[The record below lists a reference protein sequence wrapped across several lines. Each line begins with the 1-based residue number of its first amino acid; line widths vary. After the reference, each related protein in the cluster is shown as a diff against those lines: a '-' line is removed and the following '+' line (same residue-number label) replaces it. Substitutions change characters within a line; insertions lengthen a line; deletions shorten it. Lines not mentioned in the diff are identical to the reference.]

1 MKLPLLVSLSS
12 SGLLQF
18 HQDVE
23 KFAEIKEQKSTID
36 LWVINHAKQYEEV
49 QECHRIFLIYN
60 KIKDII
66 PAAPNNLVTGSQI
79 IYVPNHLIDD
89 PDLLN
94 KQIQFGF
101 VTSVGKDQAFCRF
114 YSGYDLSILRTM
126 SCSELVS
133 ISNLFL
139 LNTRH
144 KKEVDRWLRK
154 IEADEEKIRKEYQD
168 PQWIR
173 IRR

>member
-18 HQDVE
+18 HQNIE
-23 KFAEIKEQKSTID
+23 KFAEIKEQKSTVD
-36 LWVINHAKQYEEV
+36 LWVINHPKQYEDV
-49 QECHRIFLIYN
+49 QKCHRIFLTYN
-60 KIKDII
+60 KIKDIV
-66 PAAPNNLVTGSQI
+66 PAQEKNLVAGSQI
-79 IYVPNHLIDD
+79 IYVPQHLVRD
-89 PDLLN
+89 PDLMN
-94 KQIQFGF
+94 TQIQFGF
-101 VTSVGKDQAFCRF
+101 VTSVGKNQAYCRF
-114 YSGYDLSILRTM
+114 YSTVDLSVLRTM
-126 SCSELVS
+126 SCSELTP

-144 KKEVDRWLRK
+144 KKEIDHWLKRIQK
-154 IEADEEKIRKEYQD
+154 SEEKIKKEYQD